1 MKSHP
6 SEGGEIVLEKG
17 HGTNP
22 ERERGRNFFPPLI
35 PPLEDS
41 NEESVVLGRL
51 ASISLSS
58 FHPPFPSSVFARR
71 RAKTVNHLDERR
83 RFCQYWPR
91 ECNLTA
97 DF

>member
-22 ERERGRNFFPPLI
+22 EREDAISFPLLSL
-35 PPLEDS
+35 PLEDS

-51 ASISLSS
+51 ASTVFPFLSS

-71 RAKTVNHLDERR
+71 RDWIRQQRRHAKIHGTDD
-83 RFCQYWPR
+83 QQ
-91 ECNLTA
+91 
-97 DF
+97 

>member
-58 FHPPFPSSVFARR
+58 FHPPFPSSVFASRR
-71 RAKTVNHLDERR
+71 D
-83 RFCQYWPR
+83 
-91 ECNLTA
+91 
-97 DF
+97 

>member
-22 ERERGRNFFPPLI
+22 EREDAISFPLLSL
-35 PPLEDS
+35 PLEDS

-58 FHPPFPSSVFARR
+58 FHPPFPSSVFASRR
-71 RAKTVNHLDERR
+71 D
-83 RFCQYWPR
+83 
-91 ECNLTA
+91 
-97 DF
+97 

>member
-22 ERERGRNFFPPLI
+22 ERERTQFLSPSYPSR
-35 PPLEDS
+35 PLEDS

-71 RAKTVNHLDERR
+71 RNWIRQQRRHAKIHGTDD
-83 RFCQYWPR
+83 QQ
-91 ECNLTA
+91 
-97 DF
+97 